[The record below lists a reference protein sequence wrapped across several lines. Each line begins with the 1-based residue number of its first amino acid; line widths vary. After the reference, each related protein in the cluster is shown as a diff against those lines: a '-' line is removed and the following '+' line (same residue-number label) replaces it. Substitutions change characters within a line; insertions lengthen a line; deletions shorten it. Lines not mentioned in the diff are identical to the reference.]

1 MRILISYIHGWSLSG
16 NPYDLPSVQRLVE
29 ATLAQQGYDP
39 AQIQISSQ
47 SVHMKDTR
55 NYTFIQCSHQLM
67 QTGWMQNG
75 AGFDRHY
82 AVCHSMG
89 GLVARTMMV
98 LGYRF
103 DGVLTI
109 NSPHRGTA
117 GWTTGGSIIG
127 SVFVGP
133 GAQSMMN
140 ISQDLGWL
148 NETDGALR
156 SRLYCVGVRCY
167 GVGPVN
173 IGPPI
178 PHTHD
183 NDTLIEMASQLGAG
197 LGDAVHRYEIMVN
210 YGLNF
215 VPQACAAT
223 PGHPHNF
230 VVDFAAEGGNG
241 MVGFDNGP
249 LRQAIADCIRLG

>member
-16 NPYDLPSVQRLVE
+16 NPYDLPSVQRLVD
-29 ATLAQQGYDP
+29 ATLAQQGINP
-39 AQIQISSQ
+39 AAIQISSQ

-55 NYTFIQCSHQLM
+55 NYTFIQCAHQLM

-103 DGVLTI
+103 DGVLTL
-109 NSPHRGTA
+109 NTPHHGTA
-117 GWTTGGSIIG
+117 GWTTGGSIVG

-140 ISQDLGWL
+140 ISQDLRWL
-148 NETDGALR
+148 NETDGPLR
-156 SRLYCVGVRCY
+156 DRLYCLGVRCH
-167 GVGPVN
+167 GIGPVSL
-173 IGPPI
+173 GPPI
-178 PHTHD
+178 PWTHD
-183 NDTLIEMASQLGAG
+183 NDTLIEYASQTAAG
-197 LGDAVHRYEIMVN
+197 LGDAVRRYGTLVD
-210 YGLNF
+210 YGVNF

-230 VVDFAAEGGNG
+230 VIDFAAEQGSGPFK
-241 MVGFDNGP
+241 FDNTP
-249 LRQAIADCIRLG
+249 LRQAIVDCIRLH